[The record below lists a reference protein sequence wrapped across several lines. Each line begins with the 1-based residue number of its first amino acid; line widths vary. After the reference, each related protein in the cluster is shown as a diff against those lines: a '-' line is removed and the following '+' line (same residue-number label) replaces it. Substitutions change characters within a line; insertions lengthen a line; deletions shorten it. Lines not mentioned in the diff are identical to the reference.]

1 METNPTI
8 TTGTR
13 VTTAIVKGT
22 SYLFYISIG
31 AFVTFLIMLGVH
43 YYITPFLPYLPSSSS
58 SKDSGSTPTY
68 DTLTIYHNSLTPAP
82 SDTLLTELAPLLL
95 GKTDNFTLS
104 FDCFLNGTYLSTV
117 VPRVLFYFGSPTAA
131 VTIANN
137 NELKEYKDTDTE
149 KETPKLL
156 NATNSDLINKFPNTN
171 FIVYIDPVK
180 NDLKVG
186 VYTIGTATPY
196 TVRLEI
202 ASIIKNIPIKQAF
215 KVTIVLTSKFIEVY
229 MDKKLVNT
237 HKIGSLSGSNVQLN
251 TVNANYGIYTPIR
264 FIGNTVRVGNIQF
277 FNGPLTSSQIRS
289 LITPVLTNTFFN
301 KI

>member
-1 METNPTI
+1 M
-8 TTGTR
+8 
-13 VTTAIVKGT
+13 
-22 SYLFYISIG
+22 
-31 AFVTFLIMLGVH
+31 
-43 YYITPFLPYLPSSSS
+43 
-58 SKDSGSTPTY
+58 
-68 DTLTIYHNSLTPAP
+68 
-82 SDTLLTELAPLLL
+82 
-95 GKTDNFTLS
+95 
-104 FDCFLNGTYLSTV
+104 
-117 VPRVLFYFGSPTAA
+117 
-131 VTIANN
+131 
-137 NELKEYKDTDTE
+137 
-149 KETPKLL
+149 
-156 NATNSDLINKFPNTN
+156 
-171 FIVYIDPVK
+171 
-180 NDLKVG
+180 KVG
-186 VYTIGTATPY
+186 VYTIGTTTPY